1 MRIAFIGAGRL
12 ATNLAQALY
21 EAGHEIVQVY
31 SRTKE
36 SAETLANLV
45 NARGVDDLC
54 EVTRDAEAYIF
65 AVTDTALPS
74 LIDALGE
81 GREET
86 VFLHTAGSIDMDVFA
101 THVRHYGVIYPMQ
114 TFSKERRVDF
124 SRVSFFVEG
133 CDSRSLACAQQL
145 ASTLSHKV
153 YTLTSEA
160 RRQLH
165 LAAVF
170 ACNFSNHCYQL
181 SAELLARENI
191 PFDAMLPLVDETAEK
206 VHHLSPRQ
214 AQTGPAVRHDK
225 QVMQAQMA
233 LLTDLPLHAAV
244 YELMS
249 RSIIQSQRQDT
260 IIDNP

>member
-1 MRIAFIGAGRL
+1 
-12 ATNLAQALY
+12 
-21 EAGHEIVQVY
+21 
-31 SRTKE
+31 
-36 SAETLANLV
+36 
-45 NARGVDDLC
+45 
-54 EVTRDAEAYIF
+54 
-65 AVTDTALPS
+65 
-74 LIDALGE
+74 
-81 GREET
+81 
-86 VFLHTAGSIDMDVFA
+86 MDVFA

-114 TFSKERRVDF
+114 TFSKERKVDF

-133 CDSRSLACAQQL
+133 CDNRSLACAQQL
-145 ASTLSHKV
+145 ASTLSEKV

-214 AQTGPAVRHDK
+214 AQTGPAVRRDTH
-225 QVMQAQMA
+225 VMQAQMA
-233 LLTDLPLHAAV
+233 LLADLPLHAAV

-260 IIDNP
+260 IINNP